1 MWYTI
6 RMTTQVPTRFTDPEL
21 EALDELVAHGLA
33 GSRSELIR
41 VAVARVVDEHRR
53 EQIGQRIV
61 AAYTDQPQTA
71 EEDELALGAAIAL
84 TESEPW

>member
-1 MWYTI
+1 
-6 RMTTQVPTRFTDPEL
+6 MTTQVPTRFTDAEL
-21 EALDELVAHGLA
+21 DALDELVAHGVA

-41 VAVARVVDEHRR
+41 MAVARVVDEHRR
-53 EQIGQRIV
+53 ARIGERIV
-61 AAYTDQPQTA
+61 AAYTERPQTA